1 MALRPSCDIVASHLR
16 QPTRQVGMSN
26 VRNSASLLFCAMNAD
41 CNCIQ
46 YTTYIAYR
54 TSTLTEKYL
63 DSYVSLLEVLPF
75 YTFLFSFG
83 YIEGIE
89 CRRFGQEI

>member
-1 MALRPSCDIVASHLR
+1 MSHHRKIPLLR
-16 QPTRQVGMSN
+16 
-26 VRNSASLLFCAMNAD
+26 
-41 CNCIQ
+41 CIA
-46 YTTYIAYR
+46 TCLTLTYILLI
-54 TSTLTEKYL
+54 TLPVSTLTEKYL

-89 CRRFGQEI
+89 CKTFGQEK